1 MLILKNNMI
10 FFDLLLPILT
20 YSINGKHFHSTSYKG
35 NNCKG
40 ISNTNEYEINECISF
55 SNDQYVY
62 IECNGDTVE
71 VKIYNESLCNDDE
84 LMEIH
89 EYSEGHCYGKKKYEC
104 VGSDYDRLLAGKI
117 FGGIIMMMIVCFCL
131 FSVIGGGRNSYNRS
145 YSVHRRQEP
154 EIQVPEIQIKSDVNL
169 NGEGL

>member
-1 MLILKNNMI
+1 MLIHKNNMI

-20 YSINGKHFHSTSYKG
+20 YSINGKHFHSTSYKS

-40 ISNTNEYEINECISF
+40 ISNTNEYKINECISF

-62 IECNGDTVE
+62 IECNGDNVE
-71 VKIYNESLCNDDE
+71 VKIYNESLCNEDE

-104 VGSDYDRLLAGKI
+104 VGSDHDRLLAGKI
-117 FGGIIMMMIVCFCL
+117 LGGIIMMMIVCFCL
-131 FSVIGGGRNSYNRS
+131 FSVIGSGRNSYNRS

-154 EIQVPEIQIKSDVNL
+154 EIQVLDIRIQSNVNL
-169 NGEGL
+169 NDEGL